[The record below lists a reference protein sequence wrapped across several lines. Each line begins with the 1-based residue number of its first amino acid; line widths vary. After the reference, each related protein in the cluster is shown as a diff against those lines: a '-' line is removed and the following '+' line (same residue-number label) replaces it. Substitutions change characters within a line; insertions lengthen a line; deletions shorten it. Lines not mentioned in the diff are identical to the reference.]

1 MSRVLEDYNLTHLM
15 YKSHGMYIK
24 KLRSCMIMTA
34 LNNELS
40 KRLSN
45 LDDEYETLLR
55 PLLNDLASANT
66 STEETLAKDKFKTIE
81 RIY

>member
-1 MSRVLEDYNLTHLM
+1 
-15 YKSHGMYIK
+15 
-24 KLRSCMIMTA
+24 MTA

-40 KRLSN
+40 KRLSS

-66 STEETLAKDKFKTIE
+66 STEETLAKDKFKKHLSEFVKE
-81 RIY
+81 RDEQ

>member
-1 MSRVLEDYNLTHLM
+1 
-15 YKSHGMYIK
+15 
-24 KLRSCMIMTA
+24 MIMTA

-66 STEETLAKDKFKTIE
+66 STEETLAKDKFKKHLSEFVKE
-81 RIY
+81 RDEH

>member
-1 MSRVLEDYNLTHLM
+1 
-15 YKSHGMYIK
+15 
-24 KLRSCMIMTA
+24 MTA

-66 STEETLAKDKFKTIE
+66 STEETLDKDKFKKHLSEFVKE
-81 RIY
+81 RGGQ

>member
-1 MSRVLEDYNLTHLM
+1 MR
-15 YKSHGMYIK
+15 
-24 KLRSCMIMTA
+24 MTA

-66 STEETLAKDKFKTIE
+66 STEETLAKDKFKKHLSEFVKE
-81 RIY
+81 RGGQ

>member
-1 MSRVLEDYNLTHLM
+1 
-15 YKSHGMYIK
+15 
-24 KLRSCMIMTA
+24 MTA

-66 STEETLAKDKFKTIE
+66 NTEETLAKDKFKKHLSEFIKE
-81 RIY
+81 RGEQ